1 MHRKQLEK
9 KQGVDIALIIVV
21 INCLAAEKNMTSP
34 ENKALLD
41 LDEQIAE
48 HGMNLIGSSPK
59 GYYQIANKCFD
70 LFFMHR

>member
-9 KQGVDIALIIVV
+9 KQGVDVALIIVV

-48 HGMNLIGSSPK
+48 HGMLSLIH
-59 GYYQIANKCFD
+59 I
-70 LFFMHR
+70 